1 MGYTAE
7 RAQVLTIPIYIVAT
21 ISCLAAAYLAD
32 RMRHRYSFTVF
43 GVAVAAIGYV
53 VLLCQ
58 KRVPTGG
65 RYASLFLLAAGGYI
79 NHPVVVGWLSNTMSG
94 HYKRSTAPAIQVG
107 FGNLG
112 GIIASNVFLE
122 REAPQYWSG
131 LGTGLGM
138 LMVCGVSC
146 TLLYNLAIGENRKRD
161 RGERDYRLQAPDAG
175 NLGDDHPNWRYA
187 T

>member
-1 MGYTAE
+1 MGYAAE
-7 RAQVLTIPIYIVAT
+7 RAQVLTIPVYIVAT

-32 RMRHRYSFTVF
+32 RLRHRYSFTMF
-43 GVAVAAIGYV
+43 GVAVASIGYM

-58 KRVPTGG
+58 HRVPPGA
-65 RYASLFLLAAGGYI
+65 RYTSLFMLAAGGYI
-79 NHPVVVGWLSNTMSG
+79 THPIVVGWLSNTMSG
-94 HYKRSTAPAIQVG
+94 HYKRSISPAVQVG

-112 GIIASNVFLE
+112 GIVASNVFLAQE
-122 REAPQYWSG
+122 EPQYWSG

-138 LMVCGVSC
+138 MVICGISC
-146 TLLYNLAIGENRKRD
+146 TLLYILATRENRKRD
-161 RGERDYRLQAPDAG
+161 RGERDYRLQEPDFL